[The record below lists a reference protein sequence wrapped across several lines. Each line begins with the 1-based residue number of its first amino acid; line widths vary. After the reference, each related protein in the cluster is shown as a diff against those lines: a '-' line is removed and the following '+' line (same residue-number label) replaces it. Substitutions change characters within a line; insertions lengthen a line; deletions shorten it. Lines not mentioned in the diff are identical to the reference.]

1 MASTKVSPETQAIID
16 KLTSEGELIRNRG
29 VNSVRT
35 LSMKLERFDGLF
47 SSIQSNMKDQTL
59 LLEQQA
65 GLTQRAEARLKNQE
79 QFDEL
84 ERNEAPAAVDT
95 GENRGR
101 DDTKINKMGDAIGK
115 AFTMQSLKNVAMVAG
130 GAFIGYNLI
139 KGAIDEKTGGGF
151 SAFETNVGSFAR
163 GLGDLDME
171 EIKTT
176 FNTLTTS
183 IAGIAASLT
192 SLTSVIE
199 KITSIDWETI
209 VSSVLRG
216 IGLLTAYNLTMKAA
230 IMLMGANALFGGK
243 ARFFRALLGAGV
255 GVATLNSLVDTD
267 ADRTRVADADAN
279 RNGRLSA
286 NQRAALAGT
295 GAYAVETTPRVTGGE
310 PPKIGDAPRQPNYTY
325 DPDSDTYRSRRT
337 GNLLHGNARTA
348 AEAARMR
355 SLTQLPA
362 MPEMPDRLPVGTFE
376 APKLPRPTPRQIADD
391 FLKANK
397 AQIAAKAIRKVPGA
411 VAKSFPVVGTLL
423 GLGFMVWSL
432 SKGDFTSAAL
442 EGGSLAAPSMSG
454 LPLDMLAVG
463 TSIFFEITGDN
474 FLGTEE
480 HRLIMVGI
488 MGEIHEAYIKYL
500 SDKDEERKRAFNA
513 LPENERAA
521 ITAEQEYLAGGGRPG
536 GRLGERGDP
545 NIGSMSLGSYS
556 GPDNTLNNSP
566 YFKGNYFQNTDGS
579 IYFSPSP
586 AGGGGFMQRVGTI
599 SELSAQA
606 PVTVVHNNSNP
617 VTVNNVQGAQSQNSL
632 SVVGGNGR
640 DASFTQNFL
649 PYFSN

>member
-47 SSIQSNMKDQTL
+47 SSIQNNMKDQTM

-139 KGAIDEKTGGGF
+139 KGAIDEKTNGGF

-183 IAGIAASLT
+183 IAGISASLT

-209 VSSVLRG
+209 VSGVLKS

-243 ARFFRALLGAGV
+243 ARFFKALLGAGV

-267 ADRTRVADADAN
+267 ADRAKITDADAN

-295 GAYAVETTPRVTGGE
+295 GAYAVETAPKVVTD
-310 PPKIGDAPRQPNYTY
+310 PPKQPGYIYDA
-325 DPDSDTYRSRRT
+325 DSDTYRSRKT

-348 AEAARMR
+348 AENARLRMP
-355 SLTQLPA
+355 TELPKID
-362 MPEMPDRLPVGTFE
+362 MPDRLPAGVFT
-376 APKLPRPTPRQIADD
+376 APTLPRPTPRQIADD

-397 AQIAAKAIRKVPGA
+397 AQIAAKAVRKVPGA
-411 VAKSFPVVGTLL
+411 IAKSFPVVGTLL

-454 LPLDMLAVG
+454 LPLDMFAVG

-474 FLGTEE
+474 YLNTEE

-488 MGEIHEAYIKYL
+488 MGEIHEAYIRYL
-500 SDKDEERKRAFNA
+500 NDKDEERKRAFNA

-521 ITAEQEYLAGGGRPG
+521 ITAEQEYIAGGGRPG

-579 IYFSPSP
+579 LYFAPSP

-606 PVTVVHNNSNP
+606 PVIINAPSTIAP
-617 VTVNNVQGAQSQNSL
+617 TINNVQGARTQNSARIL
-632 SVVGGNGR
+632 QMGGGSGGA
-640 DASFTQNFL
+640 DTLPFL
-649 PYFSN
+649 VN

>member
-47 SSIQSNMKDQTL
+47 SSIQNNMKDQTM

-139 KGAIDEKTGGGF
+139 KGAIDEKTNGGF

-183 IAGIAASLT
+183 IAGISESLT

-209 VSSVLRG
+209 VSGVLKS

-230 IMLMGANALFGGK
+230 IMLMGANSLFGGK
-243 ARFFRALLGAGV
+243 ARFFKALLGAGV
-255 GVATLNSLVDTD
+255 GVATLNSLADTD
-267 ADRTRVADADAN
+267 ADKQRVTDADAN

-295 GAYAVETTPRVTGGE
+295 GAYAVETAPKVVAD
-310 PPKIGDAPRQPNYTY
+310 PPKQPGYIYDA
-325 DPDSDTYRSRRT
+325 DSDTYRSRKT

-348 AEAARMR
+348 AENARLRMPPE
-355 SLTQLPA
+355 LPKID
-362 MPEMPDRLPVGTFE
+362 MPDRLPGSVFT
-376 APKLPRPTPRQIADD
+376 APTLPRPTPKQIADD

-397 AQIAAKAIRKVPGA
+397 AQIAAKAVRKVPGA
-411 VAKSFPVVGTLL
+411 IAKSFPVVGTLL

-463 TSIFFEITGDN
+463 TSIFHEITGDN
-474 FLGTEE
+474 YLNTEE

-488 MGEIHEAYIKYL
+488 MGEIHEAYIRYL
-500 SDKDEERKRAFNA
+500 NDKDEERKRAFNA

-521 ITAEQEYLAGGGRPG
+521 ITAEQEYIVGGGRPG

-579 IYFSPSP
+579 LYFSPSP

-606 PVTVVHNNSNP
+606 PVIINAPSTIAP
-617 VTVNNVQGAQSQNSL
+617 TINNVQGARTQNSARIL
-632 SVVGGNGR
+632 QMGGGSGGSGGA
-640 DASFTQNFL
+640 DTLPFL
-649 PYFSN
+649 VN